1 MVSLIFTANVVLCLQ
16 QLYGCAMNEPSNE
29 SQADSLVD
37 AKAIFCLIVLVVAF
51 AVFWVSQQ

>member
-1 MVSLIFTANVVLCLQ
+1 
-16 QLYGCAMNEPSNE
+16 MNEPSNE

-37 AKAIFCLIVLVVAF
+37 TKAIFCLIVLVVAS

>member
-1 MVSLIFTANVVLCLQ
+1 MGAH
-16 QLYGCAMNEPSNE
+16 GCAMNEPSNE

-37 AKAIFCLIVLVVAF
+37 AKAIFCLIVLVVAS